1 MFCCQPGSRKRL
13 KGRGSKAGGSK
24 PLGWKKSFK
33 QFKTRGSKSG
43 TCFTCG
49 KAGHWSKDCPTLEGS
64 TAANGHMKPKD
75 GEDMLDLVA
84 DELLLADCSKST
96 KSNASI
102 APSSSPHPQSS
113 AEVSMVDQEKN
124 QISDPDEKADA
135 LAAQNASEKAD
146 CQVTRTKSTRKRK
159 SVAGCATVVET
170 GVKRRGLRSRVVEA
184 KEAEKVAEE
193 TSVLDD
199 APTISRLPVP
209 GEQGSIPGCSSSPNS
224 SSASLCVDG
233 APILDPVGGEHMK
246 ETLQVLFGHEEFR
259 SGQEEALERVLAG
272 KSTLFISAT
281 GGGKSLCYQLPA
293 YKLKGTTLVVSPL
306 LSLIQD
312 QLEHLPSSIRGATL
326 NSQQTQDEYHSVVQR
341 LKAGEVDV
349 LFVAPERLF
358 TDAFISIA
366 RCLPPFPLVCIDEV
380 HCISE
385 WAHNFRPSY
394 MRLRPLLRDVLHA
407 RCILGL
413 TATAT
418 RSMECEITEALGIEP
433 EGIVRSD
440 LLRKNLRLTVSRDKN
455 RQLSLLDILQKDP
468 RFKSGPVIVY
478 CSLRAQ
484 CEDVAKYLIGQSVSA
499 AYYHAGRTPRD
510 RQSIQ
515 KRFFSGKLRVVV
527 ATVAFGMG
535 LDKSDVRGIIH
546 YSCPQSIESYVQEIG
561 RAGRDGKPANCHL
574 FLHEDDETRM
584 RSFAHGEGIEKVNIL
599 RILNH
604 VLVGSLDKEP
614 TSEGVKVQRQAG
626 EYVQIDEEDDVLY
639 DVARESI
646 ETILCFLE
654 QKGLVEVCNSTAA
667 CGTLAFLTSQRP
679 ELEQSSRVVAA
690 IVSLSSPRNGQWKF
704 NSTQVA
710 NRLNCSISQVTRE
723 LRCLKAQRLLRVE
736 WSGRA
741 FVCRVLPGPSNV
753 SNAVAEVAEVIYQR
767 FVALE
772 QRKVIRLQTLHNML
786 KCVAEDSWAD
796 ATEERTPVG
805 AVSPD
810 TDIHAEGQGQ
820 MGILARMIGDYFTHD
835 PQQRGLIEGAGICR
849 EGAADSD
856 LESKLSGLAA
866 DQGVSLPTDRF
877 LRADIINL
885 LHNIQKDNPL
895 VTGYISLIME
905 FHFLDTI
912 ATYLA

>member
-1 MFCCQPGSRKRL
+1 M
-13 KGRGSKAGGSK
+13 
-24 PLGWKKSFK
+24 GWKKSFK
-33 QFKTRGSKSG
+33 QFKNCGSKSG
-43 TCFTCG
+43 KCFACG
-49 KAGHWSKDCPTLEGS
+49 KTGHWSKDCPTLEGS
-64 TAANGHMKPKD
+64 AANGNTKAKD
-75 GEDMLDLVA
+75 GEDMLDIVA
-84 DELLLADCSKST
+84 DELLLKKDSVKMTQSDASMLP
-96 KSNASI
+96 SN
-102 APSSSPHPQSS
+102 PHPVSS
-113 AEVSMVDQEKN
+113 AATSILDQPLPDQYETADTPESN
-124 QISDPDEKADA
+124 QQA
-135 LAAQNASEKAD
+135 LEQAS
-146 CQVTRTKSTRKRK
+146 CQETRPRLSRKRK
-159 SVAGCATVVET
+159 LAADSSTVVRHV
-170 GVKRRGLRSRVVEA
+170 VKRRGLRNRVVQ
-184 KEAEKVAEE
+184 VNEE
-193 TSVLDD
+193 QKQ
-199 APTISRLPVP
+199 AGEVP
-209 GEQGSIPGCSSSPNS
+209 ILEDKCDESIPDGSAAPVRSGGCTDAAHT
-224 SSASLCVDG
+224 SAL
-233 APILDPVGGEHMK
+233 VGVENMK
-246 ETLQVLFGHEEFR
+246 ETLQVLFGHEDFR
-259 SGQEEALERVLAG
+259 SGQEEALERVLDG

-293 YKLKGTTLVVSPL
+293 YRLKGTTLVISPL

-326 NSQQTQDEYHSVVQR
+326 NSQQTQEEYHSVVQR

-358 TDAFISIA
+358 TDAFISVA

-380 HCISE
+380 HCVSE

-394 MRLRPLLRDVLHA
+394 LRLRPLLRDVLHA

-418 RSMECEITEALGIEP
+418 RSMEREIIEALGIEP

-440 LLRKNLRLTVSRDKN
+440 LVRKNLRLTVSKDKN
-455 RQLSLLDILQKDP
+455 RQLSLLDMLQKDP
-468 RFKSGPVIVY
+468 RFKTGSVIVY

-515 KRFFSGKLRVVV
+515 NRFFSGKLRVVV

-535 LDKSDVRGIIH
+535 LDKSNVRGIIH

-561 RAGRDGKPANCHL
+561 RAGRDGQTANCHL

-584 RSFAHGEGIEKVNIL
+584 RSFAHGEGIELVNVL

-604 VLVGSLDKEP
+604 VLVGSVDHAH
-614 TSEGVKVQRQAG
+614 TGEGGKVQRRAG
-626 EYVQIDEEDDVLY
+626 EYVQIDEEDDVMY

-646 ETILCFLE
+646 ETIMCFLE
-654 QKGLVEVCNSTAA
+654 KEGFVEVCNSTAA
-667 CGTLAFLTSQRP
+667 YGTLAFLTSQRR

-690 IVSLSSPRNGQWKF
+690 IVSLASPRNGQWRF
-704 NSTQVA
+704 TPTGVA

-723 LRCLKAQRLLRVE
+723 LRSLKAQRLLRVE

-741 FVCRVLPGPSNV
+741 YICRVLPGPSNI
-753 SNAVAEVAEVIYQR
+753 SDAVAQVGEVIHQR

-772 QRKVIRLQTLHNML
+772 QRKVVRLQTLHNML
-786 KCVAEDSWAD
+786 ACVAEGSWAE
-796 ATEERTPVG
+796 AISERQSVSSVSVG
-805 AVSPD
+805 SQSLDERQRQV
-810 TDIHAEGQGQ
+810 GL
-820 MGILARMIGDYFTHD
+820 LARMIGEYFTHD
-835 PQQRGLIEGAGICR
+835 RQPQGLNEEMGIPCS

-856 LESKLSGLAA
+856 QSKLPISAA
-866 DQGVSLPTDRF
+866 GQEMSLQTDRF

-895 VTGYISLIME
+895 ITGYVFHYDGIPVKLMPLILLE
-905 FHFLDTI
+905 ILQALGGTNTPWPSEPCLPCQGVNRPNLSF
-912 ATYLA
+912 

>member
-1 MFCCQPGSRKRL
+1 M
-13 KGRGSKAGGSK
+13 
-24 PLGWKKSFK
+24 GWKKSLK

-43 TCFTCG
+43 KCFACG
-49 KAGHWSKDCPTLEGS
+49 KTGHWSKDCPNAEG
-64 TAANGHMKPKD
+64 TANGNVKPKD

-84 DELLLADCSKST
+84 DELLLADSPKVTQSDESIVPSNPQPDSST
-96 KSNASI
+96 AMSI
-102 APSSSPHPQSS
+102 P
-113 AEVSMVDQEKN
+113 DQKREP
-124 QISDPDEKADA
+124 ILDRFEETDA
-135 LAAQNASEKAD
+135 AVTNKQALGQAD
-146 CQVTRTKSTRKRK
+146 CQESRPRSSRKRK
-159 SVAGCATVVET
+159 SVADSSAVV
-170 GVKRRGLRSRVVEA
+170 GPVVKRRGLRSRVVQANPEHMQTG
-184 KEAEKVAEE
+184 KNP
-193 TSVLDD
+193 VLDKECD
-199 APTISRLPVP
+199 ESNS
-209 GEQGSIPGCSSSPNS
+209 GGSAT
-224 SSASLCVDG
+224 SSARSTAGCVD
-233 APILDPVGGEHMK
+233 AVPTSSLVGEENMK
-246 ETLQVLFGHEEFR
+246 ETLQVLFGHEDFR
-259 SGQEEALERVLAG
+259 SGQEEALERVLDG

-358 TDAFISIA
+358 TDAFISLA

-380 HCISE
+380 HCVSE

-394 MRLRPLLRDVLHA
+394 LRLRPLLRDVLHA

-418 RSMECEITEALGIEP
+418 RSMEREITEALGIER

-455 RQLSLLDILQKDP
+455 RQLGVLDMLQKDP
-468 RFKSGPVIVY
+468 RFKSGSVIVY

-515 KRFFSGKLRVVV
+515 NRFFSGKLRVVV

-535 LDKSDVRGIIH
+535 LDKSNVRGIIH

-561 RAGRDGKPANCHL
+561 RAGRDGQTANCHL

-584 RSFAHGEGIEKVNIL
+584 RSFAHGEGIEKVNVL
-599 RILNH
+599 RILNY
-604 VLVGSLDKEP
+604 VLVGSVEHVHA
-614 TSEGVKVQRQAG
+614 SEGGIAQRQAG
-626 EYVQIDEEDDVLY
+626 EHVQIDEEDDVIY

-654 QKGLVEVCNSTAA
+654 QEGLVEVCNSTAA
-667 CGTLAFLTSQRP
+667 YGTLAFLTSQRR
-679 ELEQSSRVVAA
+679 ELEQSSKVVAA
-690 IVSLSSPRNGQWKF
+690 IVSLASPRNGQWKF
-704 NSTQVA
+704 TPTAIA

-723 LRCLKAQRLLRVE
+723 LRSLKAQRLLRVE

-741 FVCRVLPGPSNV
+741 YVCRILPGTSNV
-753 SNAVAEVAEVIYQR
+753 SDAVTAVAEVIHQR

-772 QRKVIRLQTLHNML
+772 KRKVVRLQTLHNML
-786 KCVAEDSWAD
+786 ACVADDSWAE
-796 ATEERTPVG
+796 ATEEKQSVG
-805 AVSPD
+805 TVSTGGHGLD
-810 TDIHAEGQGQ
+810 EMQGQ
-820 MGILARMIGDYFTHD
+820 VGLLARMIGDYFTHD
-835 PQQRGLIEGAGICR
+835 RQLQGLNEEVGSTCSEGTA
-849 EGAADSD
+849 E
-856 LESKLSGLAA
+856 SGLSKPHSPAA
-866 DQGVSLPTDRF
+866 GQEVSFQTDRF

-895 VTGYISLIME
+895 ATGYEIVVME
-905 FHFLDTI
+905 FLF
-912 ATYLA
+912 

>member
-1 MFCCQPGSRKRL
+1 M
-13 KGRGSKAGGSK
+13 
-24 PLGWKKSFK
+24 GWKKSLK

-43 TCFTCG
+43 KCFACG
-49 KAGHWSKDCPTLEGS
+49 KTGHWSKDCPNLEG
-64 TAANGHMKPKD
+64 AANGNVKPKD

-84 DELLLADCSKST
+84 DELLLTDSVKMTQPDGST
-96 KSNASI
+96 VPSI
-102 APSSSPHPQSS
+102 LDPVSS
-113 AEVSMVDQEKN
+113 AELSIPVQNRHPIPDQFAT
-124 QISDPDEKADA
+124 ADA
-135 LAAQNASEKAD
+135 LVTNKEALGQAD
-146 CQVTRTKSTRKRK
+146 YQESRARLSRKRK
-159 SVAGCATVVET
+159 SVADSSAMVSPA
-170 GVKRRGLRSRVVEA
+170 VKRRGLRSRVVQANVEHM
-184 KEAEKVAEE
+184 KMEE
-193 TSVLDD
+193 N
-199 APTISRLPVP
+199 PVP
-209 GEQGSIPGCSSSPNS
+209 HDESDETNSGGSSGASKVVSQASCVDASFSSST
-224 SSASLCVDG
+224 
-233 APILDPVGGEHMK
+233 VGVEDMK
-246 ETLQVLFGHEEFR
+246 ETLQSLFGHEDFR
-259 SGQEEALERVLAG
+259 SGQEEALERVLDG

-281 GGGKSLCYQLPA
+281 GGGKSLCFQLPA

-358 TDAFISIA
+358 TDAFISVA

-380 HCISE
+380 HCVSE

-394 MRLRPLLRDVLHA
+394 LRLRPLLRDVLHA

-418 RSMECEITEALGIEP
+418 RSMEREITEALGIEP

-455 RQLSLLDILQKDP
+455 RQLSLLDMLQKDP
-468 RFKSGPVIVY
+468 RYKTGSVIVY

-561 RAGRDGKPANCHL
+561 RAGRDGQTANCHL

-584 RSFAHGEGIEKVNIL
+584 RSFAHGEGIEKVNVL

-604 VLVGSLDKEP
+604 VLVGSVDHVH
-614 TSEGVKVQRQAG
+614 SGGKVQRQAG
-626 EYVQIDEEDDVLY
+626 EYVQINEEDDVIY
-639 DVARESI
+639 DVARESM

-654 QKGLVEVCNSTAA
+654 QEGLVEVCNSTADF
-667 CGTLAFLTSQRP
+667 GTLAFLTSQRR

-690 IVSLSSPRNGQWKF
+690 IVSLVSPRNGQWKF
-704 NSTQVA
+704 TPTAVA
-710 NRLNCSISQVTRE
+710 NCLNCSISQVTRE
-723 LRCLKAQRLLRVE
+723 LRSLKAQRLIRVE

-741 FVCRVLPGPSNV
+741 FICRVLPGTSNI
-753 SNAVAEVAEVIYQR
+753 SDAVTEVAEMIYQR

-772 QRKVIRLQTLHNML
+772 QRKVVRLQTLHNML
-786 KCVAEDSWAD
+786 ACVAESSWAE
-796 ATEERTPVG
+796 ATEERHCVG
-805 AVSPD
+805 TVSTGSQGLD
-810 TDIHAEGQGQ
+810 ERQGQ
-820 MGILARMIGDYFTHD
+820 VGLLARMIGDYFTND
-835 PQQRGLIEGAGICR
+835 LQPQGLNEEMGITSSEGT
-849 EGAADSD
+849 ADSGQ
-856 LESKLSGLAA
+856 SKLHSVAA
-866 DQGVSLPTDRF
+866 GQEVSLQTDRF

-895 VTGYISLIME
+895 TTG
-905 FHFLDTI
+905 
-912 ATYLA
+912 

>member
-1 MFCCQPGSRKRL
+1 M
-13 KGRGSKAGGSK
+13 
-24 PLGWKKSFK
+24 GWKKSSK
-33 QFKTRGSKSG
+33 QFKSRGSKSG

-49 KAGHWSKDCPTLEGS
+49 KSGHWSKDCPRLEGS
-64 TAANGHMKPKD
+64 VANGHIKPKD

-84 DELLLADCSKST
+84 DELILADSSKMT
-96 KSNASI
+96 KS
-102 APSSSPHPQSS
+102 
-113 AEVSMVDQEKN
+113 
-124 QISDPDEKADA
+124 DEKIDPTLSLHPISCPEKSAINLQRNPSADQDDIADA
-135 LAAQNASEKAD
+135 LDSKKAFEKVD
-146 CQVTRTKSTRKRK
+146 CQAKSARKRK
-159 SVAGCATVVET
+159 SVADRPTVLEPRVT
-170 GVKRRGLRSRVVEA
+170 RRGLRSRGIEA
-184 KEAEKVAEE
+184 DAEKKQAEE
-193 TSVLDD
+193 TPVLDD
-199 APTISRLPVP
+199 ALITSELPLNEEP
-209 GEQGSIPGCSSSPNS
+209 ESIPVCSAAPNS
-224 SSASLCVDG
+224 SSPAFGIDDVPSVAQVG
-233 APILDPVGGEHMK
+233 AENMK
-246 ETLQVLFGHEEFR
+246 ETLQTLFGHDDFR

-293 YKLKGTTLVVSPL
+293 YRLNGTTLVVSPL

-358 TDAFISIA
+358 TDAFISVA

-394 MRLRPLLRDVLHA
+394 LRLRPLFRDVLHA

-418 RSMECEITEALGIEP
+418 RSMEREIIDALGIEP
-433 EGIVRSD
+433 DGIVRSD

-455 RQLSLLDILQKDP
+455 RQLSLLDMLQKDP
-468 RFKSGPVIVY
+468 RFKTGSVIVY

-515 KRFFSGKLRVVV
+515 NRFFSGKLRVVV

-535 LDKSDVRGIIH
+535 LDKSNVRGIIH

-561 RAGRDGKPANCHL
+561 RAGRDGKTAHCHL

-584 RSFAHGEGIEKVNIL
+584 RSFAHGEGIEKINIL

-604 VLVGSLDKEP
+604 VLVDSVDKEH
-614 TSEGVKVQRQAG
+614 TLEEAKMQRQVG

-654 QKGLVEVCNSTAA
+654 QRGLVEVCNSNAA
-667 CGTLAFLTSQRP
+667 YGTLAFLTSQRR

-690 IVSLSSPRNGQWKF
+690 IVRLASPRNGQWKF
-704 NSTQVA
+704 TPALVA
-710 NRLNCSISQVTRE
+710 SRLNCSISQVTRE
-723 LRCLKAQRLLRVE
+723 LRSLKAQRLLRVE

-741 FVCRVLPGPSNV
+741 YICRILPGPSNI
-753 SNAVAEVAEVIYQR
+753 SDAVADVAEVIHQR

-772 QRKVIRLQTLHNML
+772 QRKVTRLQTLHNML
-786 KCVAEDSWAD
+786 TCVAEGSWAD
-796 ATEERTPVG
+796 ATEERTAVVAASTETLCHG
-805 AVSPD
+805 A
-810 TDIHAEGQGQ
+810 GQEHI
-820 MGILARMIGDYFTHD
+820 GILARMIGDYFTHD
-835 PQQRGLIEGAGICR
+835 RQSQRLNEEESITCS
-849 EGAADSD
+849 EGAAASGSD
-856 LESKLSGLAA
+856 RQSMLRSSAA
-866 DQGVSLPTDRF
+866 DQEVSSPTDRF

-895 VTGYISLIME
+895 LTGYVHRIME
-905 FHFLDTI
+905 FQFCTTPQLISLDLMQALCRTNSPWTPEPCI
-912 ATYLA
+912 SC